1 MSDLDAELAS
11 AIHATTEELNS
22 ARAVVQTLANELADV
37 IDVIEPA
44 LADHT
49 KRLRQARMASLEE
62 MRQVTTHIQELR
74 KLLTAPE
81 TEYMLRQGE
90 RFLALCRELEEF
102 RAVGFLDAY
111 VRLLAGPAEER
122 R

>member
-1 MSDLDAELAS
+1 MSDLDADLGA
-11 AIHATTEELNS
+11 AIHATTEELEA

-37 IDVIEPA
+37 IEVIEPA

-49 KRLRQARMASLEE
+49 KRLRQARMASLDE
-62 MRQVTTHIQELR
+62 MRQITTHLQELR
-74 KLLTAPE
+74 KLLTSSE
-81 TEYMLRQGE
+81 TEHMLRQGE

-111 VRLLAGPAEER
+111 VRLLAGPAESR
-122 R
+122 